1 MISREDYQARIQKAL
16 GRNPIAMLV
25 GPRQVGKST
34 LAKEV
39 AGSDKANFFD
49 LEDPTTTALLDQPL
63 TVLENLRGLVIID
76 EAQRAPGLFP
86 VLRVLADRPGE
97 PAKFL
102 LLGSASPELS
112 RQSNESLAGRA
123 EVIEV
128 RGFSTVEVGLEERDR
143 LWLRGGFPRSF
154 LARNDADSLSW
165 REQFTRSFLERDLGL
180 LGFGFTPAAMGRFWT
195 MLSHYHGQIWNAS
208 EIAAAMG
215 VSPKTVNRYLDAL
228 EQTFMVRRLM
238 PWFENVGKRIVKS
251 PKIYLRDSGI
261 LHWQQRIGDL
271 RALLHHPKLGASWE
285 GFVIEELLARMPAA
299 DPYFYNVHSGA
310 ELDLLL
316 LHQGRRIGVEVKRE
330 DAPRMTKSMHVA
342 LADLKLDK
350 LWVVYPG
357 DRRYPLAPAVE
368 ALPFGQLTSVASEAV

>member
-1 MISREDYQARIQKAL
+1 MISRDDYQVRIQKAL

-34 LAKEV
+34 MAKQLV
-39 AGSDKANFFD
+39 GGNLTNYFD
-49 LEDPTTTALLDQPL
+49 LEDPTAAALLDQPL
-63 TVLENLRGLVIID
+63 TMLEGLRGLVIID

-86 VLRVLADRPGE
+86 VLRVLADRPGD

-128 RGFSTVEVGLEERDR
+128 KGFSTAEVGVEDRDR

-154 LARNDADSLSW
+154 LAKNDEDSLSW
-165 REQFTRSFLERDLGL
+165 RDQFTRTFLERDLGL

-215 VSPKTVNRYLDAL
+215 VTPKTVNRYLDAL

-251 PKIYLRDSGI
+251 PKIYLRDTGI
-261 LHWQQRIGDL
+261 LHWQQRIGDM

-285 GFVIEELLARMPAA
+285 GFVIEELLGRMRNA
-299 DPYFYNVHSGA
+299 DPYFYNVHSGS

-316 LHQGRRIGVEVKRE
+316 LNEGRRIGVEVKRE

-342 LADLKLDK
+342 MADLKLDS

-357 DRRYPLAPAVE
+357 TRRYALDPRVE
-368 ALPFGQLTSVASEAV
+368 ALPFSELAQVA